1 MVDEAPDHV
10 GKIYI
15 RNKKRK
21 EKIARI

>member
-1 MVDEAPDHV
+1 MVDEASDHV